1 MSLIKLYKTLSSGA
15 LKGHFGQWS
24 EDVLIRKLFDRKK
37 KDGVYL
43 DIGAYHPFKHS
54 NTAYFWIKGWKGY
67 NIDANPKTITLFKN
81 NRPSDVNIWAAI
93 VPNNKQAADTVNL
106 MLADKSDLPSGVSAT
121 GTCNPAIAA
130 DRQFKSTIKVPA
142 KTISQIINENHITKI
157 DYLNIDVEGYDAAL
171 ISDFD
176 FSTLRP
182 KVISVEDYGDSLN
195 EVIES
200 SITKK
205 LTSDNYILVARAGP
219 TSIFLSN
226 S

>member
-1 MSLIKLYKTLSSGA
+1 MNLIQKNIEKLRDELHQHNYYYY
-15 LKGHFGQWS
+15 
-24 EDVLIRKLFDRKK
+24 VL
-37 KDGVYL
+37 
-43 DIGAYHPFKHS
+43 
-54 NTAYFWIKGWKGY
+54 
-67 NIDANPKTITLFKN
+67 
-81 NRPSDVNIWAAI
+81 
-93 VPNNKQAADTVNL
+93 
-106 MLADKSDLPSGVSAT
+106 DKP
-121 GTCNPAIAA
+121 
-130 DRQFKSTIKVPA
+130 
-142 KTISQIINENHITKI
+142 
-157 DYLNIDVEGYDAAL
+157 L